1 MNRRD
6 FTTLFGGAAATWP
19 ITARGQQAMPV
30 IGFLVGGTPSSH
42 AHLVAAFTKR
52 LHELGW
58 IEGRTVTI
66 EIRWAEGRTERF
78 AAIAAELALR
88 KIDVIV
94 TPGIGVPA
102 AKQAA
107 PTIPIVFVG
116 ASDPLA
122 TGLVATLA
130 DGNVTG
136 LSFQQTDLA
145 GKRLELLREVVPG
158 LRHLAIVG
166 NANAPGAVREMGV
179 VQASA
184 RTLGLEV
191 ATSEIRR
198 AEDFAAVFEALTG
211 RVDALYVCTD
221 GLITTNSIRFN
232 NLAMA
237 ARLPT
242 TYVFREDVAA
252 GGLMSYGPNFSDVY
266 RRAADY
272 VDKILRGAK
281 PADIPI
287 EQPTKFDLV
296 INLITAKALGLTV
309 SPSLLARAD
318 EVIE

>member
-1 MNRRD
+1 M
-6 FTTLFGGAAATWP
+6 
-19 ITARGQQAMPV
+19 
-30 IGFLVGGTPSSH
+30 
-42 AHLVAAFTKR
+42 
-52 LHELGW
+52 
-58 IEGRTVTI
+58 
-66 EIRWAEGRTERF
+66 
-78 AAIAAELALR
+78 
-88 KIDVIV
+88 
-94 TPGIGVPA
+94 
-102 AKQAA
+102 
-107 PTIPIVFVG
+107 
-116 ASDPLA
+116 
-122 TGLVATLA
+122 
-130 DGNVTG
+130 
-136 LSFQQTDLA
+136 
-145 GKRLELLREVVPG
+145 PG

-296 INLITAKALGLTV
+296 INLNTAKALGLTV
-309 SPSLLARAD
+309 SPSFLARAD
-318 EVIE
+318 EVIEYRDDFAVLAHSCPEPKRRHVRSWRKETSARNEGPCFYSDWSEVELRAFSGNF